1 MFKDNKGYSMLE
13 LVVII
18 ALMGIISVGLFY
30 SFSLV
35 TGQYAR
41 ECASNLSTTLDKARN
56 YSFSKSASSDAYVEI
71 SLGTD
76 GYVAT
81 YYAPKSPID
90 GDAEPG
96 TADYTEFEQD
106 TIGKKDV
113 DIICNLAD
121 GSSFNI
127 TETERIRI
135 YYDRISGA
143 FKEATRVSGATATK
157 AFCNSITVKRGKT
170 YELTF
175 YNATGKHTFE
185 RTD

>member
-1 MFKDNKGYSMLE
+1 MLKDNKGYSMLE
-13 LVVII
+13 LMVII
-18 ALMGIISVGLFY
+18 ALMAIVGAGVFY

-41 ECASNLSTTLDKARN
+41 ECAGNLSAALDKARN
-56 YSFSKSASSDAYVEI
+56 YSFTKSASSDAYVEI
-71 SLGTD
+71 ALEAE

-81 YYAPKSPID
+81 YYVPKSPID
-90 GDAEPG
+90 ADAVPG
-96 TADYTEFEQD
+96 TADYTELEKD
-106 TIGKKDV
+106 SLGKKDV
-113 DIICNLAD
+113 EITCELAD
-121 GSSFNI
+121 GSTFNI
-127 TETERIRI
+127 TETESIRI

-143 FKEATRVSGATATK
+143 FKEAARVSGATATR

-175 YNATGKHTFE
+175 YNATGKHTLE